1 MLDTKRLD
9 KIKSQKEFN
18 FAMLIA
24 CPIVWAI
31 DVAGLVL
38 SILNQDPI
46 NAGLIGFWLGAMT
59 VVIFL
64 LAVNQNQLNKEFEQE
79 FEKIEI
85 QVLEMIKED
94 VAKFTQELEEES
106 KKIFGLETETKKE
119 TATKTKKSKTTK
131 K

>member
-31 DVAGLVL
+31 DIAGLVL
-38 SILNQDPI
+38 SIINQDPI
-46 NAGLIGFWLGAMT
+46 NAGLIGFWLGAIT

-64 LAVNQNQLNKEFEQE
+64 LAVNQHQLNKEFKQE

-85 QVLEMIKED
+85 QVLEMLKED
-94 VAKFTQELEEES
+94 VAEFTQ
-106 KKIFGLETETKKE
+106 
-119 TATKTKKSKTTK
+119 TTK